1 MIIALAVAPRPASAV
16 TLDARV
22 NVMSLAR
29 DCFQSYA
36 ATPTCIGVLT
46 FNSGTV
52 NANTIYA
59 GNQAIGPSGSSSP
72 LLRVVNVNRA
82 SATLVGNS
90 NLVLGNITQTAS
102 VAAQRTTGIL
112 NIRDSLTTA

>member
-1 MIIALAVAPRPASAV
+1 
-16 TLDARV
+16 
-22 NVMSLAR
+22 MSLVR
-29 DCFQSYA
+29 DCFQSHV

-46 FNSGTV
+46 FAAGTA
-52 NANTIYA
+52 NMNTIYA

-82 SATLVGNS
+82 SATLVVNS

-102 VAAQRTTGIL
+102 VAAQLTTGIL
-112 NIRDSLTTA
+112 NIRDSLTNA